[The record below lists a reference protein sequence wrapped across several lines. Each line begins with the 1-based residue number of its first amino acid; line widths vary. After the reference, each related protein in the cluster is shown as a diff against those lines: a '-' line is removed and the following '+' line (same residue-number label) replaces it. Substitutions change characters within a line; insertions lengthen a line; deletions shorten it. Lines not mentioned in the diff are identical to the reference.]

1 MDISKSHPVA
11 LYLEG
16 SNLETHPFRVIAS
29 NISLKSLR
37 LPAKGRA
44 QSEFIGFNIIEKG
57 HTTGLDF
64 ATWDGKQETT
74 TSISLSYS
82 PEMAVSTAITDTAD
96 PAEFGD
102 LNAWE
107 RARTIGLLQ
116 AIVTEDNVHE
126 IASIVQSL
134 NLQSALHVAA
144 LNAPIDSP
152 SGVASKKRKP

>member
-1 MDISKSHPVA
+1 
-11 LYLEG
+11 
-16 SNLETHPFRVIAS
+16 VIAS
-29 NISLKSLR
+29 NISLSSLR
-37 LPAKGRA
+37 LPAKGGA

-57 HTTGLDF
+57 HHTTGMDF

-82 PEMAVSTAITDTAD
+82 PEMAVSTAVTDIAD
-96 PAEFGD
+96 HAEFGD
-102 LNAWE
+102 LNAWG

-116 AIVTEDNVHE
+116 AIVTEDNVHG

-134 NLQSALHVAA
+134 NLRSAHHVAA
-144 LNAPIDSP
+144 LNNNALIDSP